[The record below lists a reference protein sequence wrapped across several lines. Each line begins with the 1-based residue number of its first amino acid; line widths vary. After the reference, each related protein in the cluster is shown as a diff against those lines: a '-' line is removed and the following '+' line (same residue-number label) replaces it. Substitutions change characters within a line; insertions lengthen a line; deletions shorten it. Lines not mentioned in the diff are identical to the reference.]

1 MSEIPMTVRRQA
13 AQWLVDLQ
21 DPDATPARREAW
33 QRWLSAHP
41 DHALAWSKVEALACK
56 TSALP
61 VGLGRA
67 TLLPARSTRRQ
78 LLTIAAFGVAGA
90 GAWQLSAGSGAPG
103 RLQTATGERLEQYL
117 ADGSRL
123 MLNTQTQVRVRFD
136 GVQRL
141 LALDHGE
148 LLVET
153 APDSVRPARPFR
165 VQTRAGEMQ
174 ALGTRF
180 TVRHEQ
186 DTLLHVLDGAVD
198 VRRHDAPDMP
208 VRVHASHSLRFA
220 ADVYGEIRP
229 AAATDAAWSNG
240 MLLVA
245 DMPLPDFIEE
255 LGRYRPG
262 QLDCDPEL
270 AHLRVSGTF
279 PLDDTDR
286 VLAMLQQV
294 LPVQVRRWTR
304 YWVRVQPLP
313 AGKAKTYGRA

>member
-1 MSEIPMTVRRQA
+1 MTDIPASVRMQA

-21 DPDATPARREAW
+21 DPDSPPAVREAW
-33 QRWLSAHP
+33 QQWLNAHP

-61 VGLGRA
+61 AGIGRA
-67 TLLPARSTRRQ
+67 ALLPARPMRRQ
-78 LLTIAAFGVAGA
+78 VLAVTLAGAAGA
-90 GAWQLSAGSGAPG
+90 GIWQLSSNIGSSG

-123 MLNTQTQVRVRFD
+123 MLNTQTQVRVQFD
-136 GVQRL
+136 GAQRL
-141 LALDHGE
+141 LALDRGE
-148 LLVET
+148 LMVET
-153 APDSVRPARPFR
+153 APDSFQPARPFHVR
-165 VQTRAGEMQ
+165 TSAGDMQ
-174 ALGTRF
+174 AIGTRF
-180 TVRHEQ
+180 IVRQQQ
-186 DTLLHVLDGAVD
+186 DTLLHVLEGAVD
-198 VRRHDAPDMP
+198 VRRLGAPDMP
-208 VRVHASHSLRFA
+208 VRVHASHQLQFS
-220 ADVYGEIRP
+220 ADRQGEIRR
-229 AAATDAAWSNG
+229 ATETDAAWING

-262 QLDCDPEL
+262 MLDCDPEL

-294 LPVQVRRWTR
+294 LPVQVQRWTR
-304 YWVRVQPLP
+304 YWVRVQPWSSS
-313 AGKAKTYGRA
+313 KTKVFGSA